1 VVSSRRIVNRG
12 LYCEGSIEKSKHRSF
27 AVVTEKFPFRLYQPP
42 AHSVAHKTCCLVD
55 IQLLHESHAV
65 RFGCFHADT
74 KKEAASFVDFPSAI
88 NCSTC
93 RSRPVKGS
101 AGLSDLERYA
111 SITARDM
118 PGLDRSLLERP
129 VELRE
134 SGRLR
139 PDSSG
144 RIPLRQL
151 RALRGHT
158 VPLHA
163 A

>member
-1 VVSSRRIVNRG
+1 MQKLAIHARQQ
-12 LYCEGSIEKSKHRSF
+12 EGSRILRRFSF
-27 AVVTEKFPFRLYQPP
+27 GN
-42 AHSVAHKTCCLVD
+42 
-55 IQLLHESHAV
+55 QLQHLPLASGQRICWPV
-65 RFGCFHADT
+65 RFGAVRLT
-74 KKEAASFVDFPSAI
+74 PRAI
-88 NCSTC
+88 C
-93 RSRPVKGS
+93 
-101 AGLSDLERYA
+101 
-111 SITARDM
+111 